1 LRSVGQTTPTA
12 DCHAHIYPLG
22 RSLYPRR
29 SITFSA
35 SDLIKRMD
43 EFGVVY
49 SGVLAHPAPAATV
62 EDGAREHD
70 VMAGQIKPFADRL
83 VPWCWVTPRWR
94 SAGIAEARRCLRL
107 GFRGVV
113 LDPIQEDFELDDPA
127 VAPLCTLASDA
138 GVPVFVETYLE
149 HRGAEPWRLVA
160 LAGRYP
166 SLPFIM
172 AHLGGIGLQ
181 QNMTGATL
189 AAEVPNVYLETSCT
203 KSDPFATFEGPA
215 RILGAERVVL
225 GSNQPLHHVALNLR
239 KLELTA
245 LAEDE
250 KDLIR
255 GLNFL
260 RLVGVKTRQPVGEG
274 SV

>member
-1 LRSVGQTTPTA
+1 LKSVGRAKLAA

-22 RSLYPRR
+22 RSLYTRR
-29 SITFSA
+29 SVTFSA

-49 SGVLAHPAPAATV
+49 SSVLAHPAPAATV
-62 EDGAREHD
+62 DDGAREHD
-70 VMAGQIKPFADRL
+70 LVAAQIKPFADSL
-83 VPWCWVTPRWR
+83 VPWCWVTPRWG
-94 SAGIAEARRCLRL
+94 SVGIAEARRCLGL

-113 LDPIQEDFELDDPA
+113 LDPIQEGFELDEPSID
-127 VAPLCTLASDA
+127 PLCKLAADA

-149 HRGAEPWRLVA
+149 HRGAEPWRLIA

-166 SLPFIM
+166 SVPFIM

-215 RILGAERVVL
+215 RILGAERVLL

-260 RLVGVKTRQPVGEG
+260 RLVGVKTKQPIREG
-274 SV
+274 LA

>member
-1 LRSVGQTTPTA
+1 MRSVGQAKPTA
-12 DCHAHIYPLG
+12 DCHTHIYPLG
-22 RSLYPRR
+22 RILYPRR

-35 SDLIKRMD
+35 SDLIKQMD
-43 EFGVVY
+43 KFGVFY
-49 SGVLAHPAPAATV
+49 SGVLAHPAPAAAV

-70 VMAGQIKPFADRL
+70 LIAGQVKPFADRL
-83 VPWCWVTPRWR
+83 VPWCWVAPRWG

-113 LDPIQEDFELDDPA
+113 LDPIQEGFELDDPA
-127 VAPLCTLASDA
+127 VAPLCNLASDT

-149 HRGAEPWRLVA
+149 HRGAEPWRLIA

-166 SLPFIM
+166 SVPFIM

-189 AAEVPNVYLETSCT
+189 AAEVPNVYLETSST

-215 RILGAERVVL
+215 RILGAERVLL

-239 KLELTA
+239 KLELTS

-255 GLNFL
+255 GSNFL
-260 RLVGVKTRQPVGEG
+260 RLVGLQTKQPVREG
-274 SV
+274 ST